1 MEGIVFDAH
10 DTWLDCGDGAPDMR
24 IISVDIDGQEID
36 LTGKPRSEN
45 KIVDILS
52 GDERTRHR

>member
-1 MEGIVFDAH
+1 
-10 DTWLDCGDGAPDMR
+10 MR